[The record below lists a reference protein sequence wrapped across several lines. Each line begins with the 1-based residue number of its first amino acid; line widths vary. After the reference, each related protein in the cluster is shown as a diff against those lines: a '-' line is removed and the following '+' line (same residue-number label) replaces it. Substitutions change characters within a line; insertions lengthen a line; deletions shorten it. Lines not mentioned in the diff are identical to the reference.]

1 MEIKEIIQKLLNLG
15 WEVGE
20 YTQPEEDNFYL
31 EKEFEISKANECSNY
46 IDYTPE
52 PDELIYIV
60 YEIYPN
66 LEQARFFIWDPHDG
80 DYYGLDDY
88 ETVLELA
95 LEDRLFTYPQELKE
109 VDR

>member
-1 MEIKEIIQKLLNLG
+1 MTELIQKLISLG
-15 WEVGE
+15 WEPAP
-20 YTQPEEDNFYL
+20 YTQDNFHVW
-31 EKEFEISKANECSNY
+31 KEFEISKTNELSNY

-52 PDELIYIV
+52 PNELIYIV

-66 LEQARFFIWDPHDG
+66 LEQARFFIWERHDVF
-80 DYYGLDDY
+80 YELDDY